1 MLDIFAAAACGVLS
15 GMGVGSG
22 GLFMIY
28 LVLVR
33 EVPQL
38 TAQGLNLLFFL
49 FSAGASLPVNL
60 KKHRPNV
67 LALLILC
74 AFGIAGAY
82 LGTRLGGAID
92 AGVLKKC
99 FGALIAVSGIAGLIG
114 GRKRKNH
121 RQ

>member
-1 MLDIFAAAACGVLS
+1 MLDIIAAAACGILS

-28 LVLVR
+28 LLLVR
-33 EVPQL
+33 DVPQL

-60 KKHRPNV
+60 KKHRPSVRTLLV
-67 LALLILC
+67 LCL
-74 AFGIAGAY
+74 FGIIGTY
-82 LGTRLGGAID
+82 LGTRLGGALD

-99 FGALIAVSGIAGLIG
+99 FGALIALSGAAGLMG
-114 GRKRKNH
+114 KS
-121 RQ
+121 